1 VSSRTSDH
9 PSLAATLRD
18 PWALAIA
25 VSSGAV
31 TARLGWGVPV
41 AVLAVAAV
49 VAVRVAAGHLI
60 RTDAAVAE
68 ADHLADQERE
78 VRRTLAA
85 SVAGAHGRVP
95 AEVEERLAAIQHLIL
110 DILDVTGPA
119 ARSELY
125 VLLRTATDYLPTAL
139 DTYLRLPQGYATTRR
154 AVGGRTALELLVEQL
169 DLLHTEMTEVADAVS
184 RNDLDRLAAH
194 GRFLTTR
201 FGRSELALAAGE
213 EAHR

>member
-1 VSSRTSDH
+1 MSSRTSDH
-9 PSLAATLRD
+9 PSLTATLRD

-25 VSSGAV
+25 VSSGVV

-49 VAVRVAAGHLI
+49 IAVRVAAGYLI

-85 SVAGAHGRVP
+85 CVAGARGRVP
-95 AEVEERLAAIQHLIL
+95 TEVEERLTALERLIL
-110 DILDVTGPA
+110 DILDVTGPTA
-119 ARSELY
+119 QPELY
-125 VLLRTATDYLPTAL
+125 DLLRTATDYLPTAV
-139 DTYLRLPQGYATTRR
+139 DSYLRLPPGYATTRR
-154 AVGGRTALELLVEQL
+154 AIAGRTALELLVEQL
-169 DLLHTEMTEVADAVS
+169 DLLHAEMTEVADAVS

-194 GRFLTTR
+194 GRFLMTR
-201 FGRSELALAAGE
+201 FGRSELALAA
-213 EAHR
+213 ADA